1 MPFIH
6 ADIHAES
13 ARSTQANLR
22 RPSLHL
28 AASHDAAE
36 RQAQSV
42 ASAFAR
48 RATMPSVWPLARRQ
62 GVQRAISSAGKSGA
76 EAPPSVVATMAQPG
90 APLPS
95 PVRAPLEHAL
105 GHDFSQVRVHADHQ
119 AAVSAHAI
127 GARAYTVGQHI
138 AFGAGQF
145 APQTR
150 NGQRLLAHE
159 LTHVL
164 QQSASQTPP
173 ALVQREMAYADGY
186 ARPYKSDEAEIQNA
200 EKGDWSP
207 ASIDFKAS
215 AANSGGGSG
224 ADTFAKL
231 LTQIESKGAGSIT
244 ELGLIGHANATNFG
258 LSGTVKGKG
267 VWFTQ
272 PGLINAETI
281 KANLSTIQSK
291 NLPGRFAS
299 GAKII
304 LYGCNAGSGKDLMDA
319 ISQAF
324 QVCVEGFKNEIDFC
338 FKWKPAK
345 AEKGKSR
352 SIYGRGR
359 ASYTPPI
366 DLSNPDP
373 LAGLES
379 AEKDCDKFATD
390 LRTLKPDQKS
400 CAGAS
405 AKPADKTSELE
416 APPEAPAPSEAAPA
430 QEEAQTA

>member
-1 MPFIH
+1 MPYSR
-6 ADIHAES
+6 AET
-13 ARSTQANLR
+13 ARSTKSNLSL
-22 RPSLHL
+22 PSLRIATPHN
-28 AASHDAAE
+28 AAE
-36 RQAQSV
+36 RQAKTI
-42 ASAFAR
+42 AAAFAR
-48 RATMPSVWPLARRQ
+48 REAMPSFAPLMGYT
-62 GVQRAISSAGKSGA
+62 GVQRAASRTADPGA
-76 EAPPSVVATMAQPG
+76 LAPASVAVAMSQPG
-90 APLPS
+90 KPLAS
-95 PVRAPLEHAL
+95 HERAPLERAL

-119 AAVSAHAI
+119 AAASAQAI
-127 GARAYTVGQHI
+127 GARAYTVGNHI
-138 AFGAGQF
+138 AFGFGQF

-150 NGQRLLAHE
+150 HGQRLLAHE
-159 LTHVL
+159 LTHVI
-164 QQSASQTPP
+164 QQGAGATPP
-173 ALVQREMAYADGY
+173 SLVQREMAYADGY
-186 ARPYKSDEAEIQNA
+186 ARPYKSDEAEIKNA

-207 ASIDFKAS
+207 ASVDFKES

-231 LTQIESKGAGSIT
+231 LTQIESKAVGSIT

-258 LSGTVKGKG
+258 LSGTVNGKA

-272 PGLINAETI
+272 PGLINADTI
-281 KANLSTIQSK
+281 KANLSTIQGK
-291 NLPGRFAS
+291 NLPTRFATN
-299 GAKII
+299 AKII

-352 SIYGRGR
+352 TIYGRGR

-366 DLSNPDP
+366 DLTNPDP

-400 CAGAS
+400 CAGVV
-405 AKPADKTSELE
+405 AKPTDKTSALE
-416 APPEAPAPSEAAPA
+416 APQEIPAAPETISA
-430 QEEAQTA
+430 QEETQTA